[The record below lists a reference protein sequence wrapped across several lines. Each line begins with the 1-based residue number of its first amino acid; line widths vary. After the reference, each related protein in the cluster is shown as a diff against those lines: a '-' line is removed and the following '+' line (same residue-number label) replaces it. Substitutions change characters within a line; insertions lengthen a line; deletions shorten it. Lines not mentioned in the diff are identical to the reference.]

1 MGMSWAYLA
10 DKIMF
15 SFSFPPVFTN
25 GLSHVSARS
34 PESSLVTAMSHALS
48 ATTTTTTEPKFC

>member
-1 MGMSWAYLA
+1 MGMSWAYFA

-15 SFSFPPVFTN
+15 SFSFPPVSTN

-48 ATTTTTTEPKFC
+48 ATATTTTEPKFC